1 MDRTRIVLVG
11 VVALTVLA
19 LALGAPTL
27 TELDQE
33 EDGGDGAGEGSPG
46 EADSEEGGDGF
57 TLEPGESGG
66 TGDQLS
72 PTPLIVAGLLLLL
85 IIGILL
91 LYGIGP
97 VKVMR
102 VFVVVVVLF
111 VVVMTLISGLGPIEI
126 PNIVEDVFDFR
137 HSGLGEDT
145 GDGDDQTTG
154 GDETGEESGSP
165 TSIAVSVGTLLVLVI
180 GTLFGVA
187 VMYRYA
193 SEGEV
198 EGEPVPEETMSAGG
212 SVTAETLG
220 RAAGRAS
227 ENMTDTAADN
237 GIYEAWVEMTA
248 ELEVDNR
255 AVRTP
260 GEFEQ
265 AAVTAGMEREH
276 VEELTSL
283 FEHARYGEM
292 PVTREHEKQALETL
306 ERIEDVYAQGDDW
319 EVSENE

>member
-1 MDRTRIVLVG
+1 MIIG

-57 TLEPGESGG
+57 TLEPGASGG
-66 TGDQLS
+66 TGEQLS
-72 PTPLIVAGLLLLL
+72 PAPLIVAGLLLLL
-85 IIGILL
+85 IMGGLL

-97 VKVMR
+97 AKMIR
-102 VFVVVVVLF
+102 VFGAVVVLF
-111 VVVMTLISGLGPIEI
+111 LVAMTLITGLGPIDI
-126 PNIVEDVFDFR
+126 PNIVEDIFDFS

-145 GDGDDQTTG
+145 GDGDDQTAG
-154 GDETGEESGSP
+154 GDEAGEESGSP

-193 SEGEV
+193 SENEV
-198 EGEPVPEETMSAGG
+198 EGEPVPEETTSAGG
-212 SVTAETLG
+212 SITAQALG
-220 RAAGRAS
+220 NAAGRAS
-227 ENMTDTAADN
+227 ENMTDTAVEN
-237 GIYEAWVEMTA
+237 RIYEAWVEMTA

-265 AAVTAGMEREH
+265 AAVATGMEREH
-276 VEELTSL
+276 VSELTEL
-283 FEHARYGEM
+283 FEHVRYGEM
-292 PVTREHEKQALETL
+292 PATREHEKQALEAL
-306 ERIEDVYAQGDDW
+306 ERIEDIYARGDDW
-319 EVSENE
+319 EVSNDE